1 MVQDYQA
8 KDLERPNQLLI
19 VERIAVKKTIQKIEG
34 LSL

>member
-1 MVQDYQA
+1 
-8 KDLERPNQLLI
+8 LERPNQLLI